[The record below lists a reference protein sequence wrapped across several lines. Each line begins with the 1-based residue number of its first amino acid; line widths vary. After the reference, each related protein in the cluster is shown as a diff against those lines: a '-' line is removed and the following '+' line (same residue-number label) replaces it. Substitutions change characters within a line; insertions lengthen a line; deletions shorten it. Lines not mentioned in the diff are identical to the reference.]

1 MQRSREQILEW
12 EARWRTPVAA
22 ATILGVFL
30 LVASLV
36 VVSGVS
42 GEGTAEF
49 LREADRDS
57 SAIVLSGVLQ
67 TVGFFLLGAAL
78 VFLFRAAQARSER
91 VRSQLIGLFVVAP
104 LFLGLGAGLNA
115 LSTTEAADN
124 FIAGEASA
132 DLSRADASE
141 ECRDERDDDKE
152 GFADDYT
159 GGDPLVECV
168 ATKLEDD
175 EADDA
180 VAGASLRGI
189 ASGLQLAGILGLA
202 FSLLYGCLNAMR
214 VGLLTRF
221 WGSLGMALGVAA
233 ILSLIPFTWIWFLF
247 FGFLLLGAVPG
258 GRPPAWETGEAV
270 PWPSPGER
278 AAAEIEATSGVPDS
292 AGEDAPGEDA
302 EPRDPNEPRR
312 KRKQRE

>member
-22 ATILGVFL
+22 ATILGVVL

-36 VVSGVS
+36 VVSGIGGDGS
-42 GEGTAEF
+42 AEF
-49 LREADRDS
+49 LREVDRDS
-57 SAIVLSGVLQ
+57 SRIVLSGVLQ
-67 TVGFFLLGAAL
+67 TIGFFLLGAAL
-78 VFLFRAAQARSER
+78 VYLFRAAQGRSEK

-104 LFLGLGAGLNA
+104 IFLGLGAGLNS
-115 LSTTEAADN
+115 LSTTEAADT
-124 FIAGEASA
+124 FVAGEASA
-132 DLSRADASE
+132 DLTRADAGE
-141 ECRDERDDDKE
+141 ECRDERDDDRDA
-152 GFADDYT
+152 FADDYP
-159 GGDPLVECV
+159 GGDPLAECV

-180 VAGASLRGI
+180 IAGASLKGI
-189 ASGLQLAGILGLA
+189 AFGLQIAGMLGLA
-202 FSLLYGCLNAMR
+202 FSLMYGCLNAMR
-214 VGLLTRF
+214 AGLLTRF

-233 ILSLIPFTWIWFLF
+233 IFALPLTWLWFLY

-278 AAAEIEATSGVPDS
+278 AAAEIEA
-292 AGEDAPGEDA
+292 
-302 EPRDPNEPRR
+302 EPRDPDEPRR